1 MPSFGATLHNYL
13 VTTSSLLALVHNEST
28 SPSASSPNSSLIES
42 KSEKPSKKRRRVSKY
57 VRRSDETD
65 VIHILEAAEDDTAKS
80 SSLSSSV
87 EKNVEADL
95 EKKASLKDL
104 PEIGNQDVDDNSNSF
119 TGNGLCLNKG
129 LVHGNKAEEVNPTQE
144 METECDSAQDPSNT
158 TTSNLI
164 STRQMFKPKKKNAAS
179 KRKAEEVHQED
190 EDTVDLDFVNV
201 KSCKRIKD
209 ESKILDATIKSKEDA
224 SSAAAV
230 ATASSSIAIAS
241 RENNTELESST
252 LASFTNTATPASANA
267 ISSKKQQKKNCNAK
281 VDVEDTQ
288 TPVVKV
294 NLFKNKQPKKRSRRS
309 SAAKQKSLYQNG
321 SNKDASATKS
331 SAIIKELH
339 SPSYDSDSIDIDVLA
354 TFSARTFAQSTGISP
369 PTESSNLD
377 DNAFTALLRKPLTK
391 TTPKKV
397 DDDDSDEK
405 EGDQSK
411 ENDDPIQNGTSIN
424 EALET
429 NANSTQPR
437 EKQASEILI
446 PSTEGE
452 ENKNKLPSHKGDNA
466 FSRLMAP
473 KGRRAKQNAVSQND
487 IVPKAINVVNKETT
501 TTTSEA
507 PASKTTTLA
516 TSFSE
521 VATPKSTTTTD
532 ITANRTSTK
541 ITSSSNMAFSNTKRR
556 KTSRRKRIVELE
568 DDYEENQDDLLNSSA
583 NDFVDAPPDVR
594 SKKEAIN
601 VVTTEG
607 EMKRDFS

>member
-1 MPSFGATLHNYL
+1 MPSFGDTLHNYL
-13 VTTSSLLALVHNEST
+13 VTASSLLALVHNEST
-28 SPSASSPNSSLIES
+28 SPSASSPSPNSSLIES

-65 VIHILEAAEDDTAKS
+65 VIHILEAAEDDTVKS
-80 SSLSSSV
+80 SSSSSSV

-224 SSAAAV
+224 SSAAI

-411 ENDDPIQNGTSIN
+411 ENDDPIQNDTSIN

-429 NANSTQPR
+429 NANTQPR
-437 EKQASEILI
+437 EKQVSEVLI
-446 PSTEGE
+446 PSTVE
-452 ENKNKLPSHKGDNA
+452 EEKKNKLPSHKGDNA

-541 ITSSSNMAFSNTKRR
+541 ITSSSNMASSNTKRR

-601 VVTTEG
+601 VVTTAG
-607 EMKRDFS
+607 EMKRGFS

>member
-224 SSAAAV
+224 SSAAAI

-541 ITSSSNMAFSNTKRR
+541 ITSSSNMASSNTKRR

>member
-1 MPSFGATLHNYL
+1 MVPSFGATLHNYL

-42 KSEKPSKKRRRVSKY
+42 KSERPSKKRRRVSKY

-65 VIHILEAAEDDTAKS
+65 VIYILESAEDDTAKPS
-80 SSLSSSV
+80 SSSSV

-209 ESKILDATIKSKEDA
+209 ESKILDAAIKSKEDA

-230 ATASSSIAIAS
+230 ATSSSSIAIAS

-252 LASFTNTATPASANA
+252 LTSFTNTATPASANA

-411 ENDDPIQNGTSIN
+411 ENDDPIQNDTSIN

-429 NANSTQPR
+429 NANIQPR
-437 EKQASEILI
+437 EKQVSEILI
-446 PSTEGE
+446 PSTEE
-452 ENKNKLPSHKGDNA
+452 EEKKNKLPSHKGDNA

-541 ITSSSNMAFSNTKRR
+541 ITSSSNMASSNTKRR

-568 DDYEENQDDLLNSSA
+568 DDDEENQDDILNSSA
-583 NDFVDAPPDVR
+583 NDFVDVPPDVR

-601 VVTTEG
+601 VVTTAG
-607 EMKRDFS
+607 EMKLGFS

>member
-1 MPSFGATLHNYL
+1 M
-13 VTTSSLLALVHNEST
+13 
-28 SPSASSPNSSLIES
+28 
-42 KSEKPSKKRRRVSKY
+42 
-57 VRRSDETD
+57 
-65 VIHILEAAEDDTAKS
+65 
-80 SSLSSSV
+80 
-87 EKNVEADL
+87 

-119 TGNGLCLNKG
+119 TGNGLCPSKD
-129 LVHGNKAEEVNPTQE
+129 LVLGNKAEVNPTQE
-144 METECDSAQDPSNT
+144 METERDSAQDPSNT
-158 TTSNLI
+158 KTSNLI

-224 SSAAAV
+224 SSSAAV
-230 ATASSSIAIAS
+230 APIAIAS
-241 RENNTELESST
+241 RENNTEPESSSA
-252 LASFTNTATPASANA
+252 LATSFTNAATPANA

-281 VDVEDTQ
+281 VDIEDTQ

-321 SNKDASATKS
+321 SNKDASASKS

-339 SPSYDSDSIDIDVLA
+339 SPSYDSDSIDVDVLA

-377 DNAFTALLRKPLTK
+377 DNAFTALLQKPLTK

-397 DDDDSDEK
+397 DGDDPDEK

-411 ENDDPIQNGTSIN
+411 ENDDPIQNETSIN
-424 EALET
+424 EALEMKT
-429 NANSTQPR
+429 VNVVPR
-437 EKQASEILI
+437 ENQVSEVLL
-446 PSTEGE
+446 PCTEKE
-452 ENKNKLPSHKGDNA
+452 EEKKKNKLPSHKGDNA

-473 KGRRAKQNAVSQND
+473 KGKRTKQNAVSQND
-487 IVPKAINVVNKETT
+487 IVPSAINVVNKETAT
-501 TTTSEA
+501 GAA
-507 PASKTTTLA
+507 PAASSKTTTLA

-521 VATPKSTTTTD
+521 VATPKSSTTTTD
-532 ITANRTSTK
+532 ITANRTSTR
-541 ITSSSNMAFSNTKRR
+541 ITSTSKMASSDTKRR

-568 DDYEENQDDLLNSSA
+568 DDDEENPDDILNSSA
-583 NDFVDAPPDVR
+583 NDFVDAPLDVR
-594 SKKEAIN
+594 SKKETIN
-601 VVTTEG
+601 VATKEG
-607 EMKRDFS
+607 EMKRVS